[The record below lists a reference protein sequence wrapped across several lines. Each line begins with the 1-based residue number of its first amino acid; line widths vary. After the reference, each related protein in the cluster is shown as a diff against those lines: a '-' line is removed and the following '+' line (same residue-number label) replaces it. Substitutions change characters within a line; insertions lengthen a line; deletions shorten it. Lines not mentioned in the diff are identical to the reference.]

1 MIRNDDLGYPIVIGN
16 SLRSELR
23 HFLHDRDTDVVVLAD
38 RNVAPLAERL
48 TKGTRGGVIVHRFYL
63 GERRKTLAT
72 LERILDVLIESGV
85 ERTTTIV
92 GVGGGVACDLFG
104 LAASLCM
111 RGLDYIGVATTL
123 VAMADAAIGGKTG
136 VNLAR
141 GKNLAGT
148 FAQPRAVFCELD
160 ALRTLPYARLREGLA
175 EVVKA
180 AIIEGGRF
188 FSLLEE
194 VAALPF
200 RAWPWAE
207 IVEESVKVKTMYV
220 ADDRT
225 EQGARETLNLG
236 HTFAHAIE
244 RASHYRVSHGAAV
257 AVGLRAA
264 GLAAL
269 KTGRFSRIEHG
280 RVLTLLA
287 LLGLPLR
294 TGVDPSE
301 ILASL
306 SVDKKRRNGRLRF
319 VLPLAIGDVE
329 PGVEVPTRVVRSV
342 IEACVTPPSA
352 REFV

>member
-23 HFLHDRDTDVVVLAD
+23 RFLGERNTRVIVLAD
-38 RNVAPLAERL
+38 RNVARLADQL
-48 TKGTRGGVIVHRFYL
+48 TRGARNGGIVHRFEL

-72 LERILDVLIESGV
+72 LEHILDSLIDAAV
-85 ERTTTIV
+85 ERTTTVV
-92 GVGGGVACDLFG
+92 GIGGGVACDLFG

-111 RGLDYIGVATTL
+111 RGLDYVGVATTL

-160 ALRTLPYARLREGLA
+160 ALRTLPYACLREGLA

-188 FSLLEE
+188 FTLLEE
-194 VAALPF
+194 AAALPF
-200 RAWPWAE
+200 KAWPWAD
-207 IVEESVKVKTMYV
+207 IVDESVKVKTMYV

-225 EQGARETLNLG
+225 DRGAREILNLG

-269 KTGRFSRIEHG
+269 GTGRFSRIEHG

-294 TGVDPSE
+294 TGVTPRA
-301 ILASL
+301 IQAAL
-306 SVDKKRRNGRLRF
+306 SVDKKRRDGRLRF

-329 PGVEVPTRVVRSV
+329 PGIELPARLVRRV
-342 IEACVTPPSA
+342 IETCVTPPSA